1 MALEGDNPVII
12 DNENDQ
18 ALKYKGEH
26 LVPVL
31 VNAIKEL
38 KAEIDELKKK

>member
-1 MALEGDNPVII
+1 LKVDNPVII
-12 DNENDQ
+12 DDEQPDH
-18 ALKYKGEH
+18 LKYKGEH

-38 KAEIDELKKK
+38 KARIETLENN